1 MTQDGGGVILSSDLE
16 GFFLEQVSGARQS
29 LGIQMTDHL
38 EYYLVNL
45 LCDFSHRTSAPVPGD
60 EPLALLYKRALEA
73 EVLERI
79 SLLKD
84 LGDLSLYVAG
94 FFVEYIERSLVDIN
108 YYISMG
114 GNAYNSLGDL
124 VGRQRSGRTVAD
136 VYRELADRFEHLVD
150 VLNCV
155 SDSSRE
161 RSNGDSELLKLYE
174 RWLESGDPKL
184 HKQLLDKGLVTAFSN
199 PSEYEQ

>member
-1 MTQDGGGVILSSDLE
+1 MAEGGGLILSADLE
-16 GFFLEQVSGARQS
+16 GFFHEQVSDARQS
-29 LGIQMTDHL
+29 LGIELTDHL

-45 LCDFSHRTSAPVPGD
+45 LCDFSHRASGPVPGD

-84 LGDLSLYVAG
+84 LGDLSLYVSG
-94 FFVEYIERSLVDIN
+94 FFVEYVERSLVDIN

-114 GNAYNSLGDL
+114 GNAYHSLGDL
-124 VGRQRSGRTVAD
+124 MGRQRSGRSVAD
-136 VYRELADRFEHLVD
+136 VYRELADRFEQLVD
-150 VLNCV
+150 VLNRV

-161 RSNGDSELLKLYE
+161 RSDGDAGLVKLYE
-174 RWLESGDPKL
+174 RWLETGDPKL
-184 HKQLLDKGLVTAFSN
+184 HKQLLEKGLVTAFSS

>member
-1 MTQDGGGVILSSDLE
+1 MTEGGGVILSADLE
-16 GFFLEQVSGARQS
+16 GFFHEQVSDARQS
-29 LGIQMTDHL
+29 LGIELTDNL

-45 LCDFSHRTSAPVPGD
+45 LCDFSHRASAPVPGD

-84 LGDLSLYVAG
+84 LGDLSLYVSG

-108 YYISMG
+108 YYMSMG
-114 GNAYNSLGDL
+114 GNAYKSLGDL
-124 VGRQRSGRTVAD
+124 MGRQRSGRSVAD
-136 VYRELADRFEHLVD
+136 VYRELADRFEHLVN
-150 VLNCV
+150 VLNRV

-161 RSNGDSELLKLYE
+161 RSNGDAELLKLYG
-174 RWLESGDPKL
+174 RWLETGDPRL
-184 HKQLLDKGLVTAFSN
+184 HKQLLEKGLVTAFSS